1 VFTPNPNGG
10 EETRVAKEQ
19 ATTFE
24 HDLTALVD
32 AFRADN
38 PATFYTLLVNS
49 AVLPTVTQVENLWSR
64 VDDEGDLQSIV
75 YLHFLK
81 GWQKIRTL
89 ALAGQGAVAGYLV
102 EVIRNAIRDEL
113 RKRDRRKK
121 LERSLVSGYEDR
133 GNEAEAVA
141 DHGGSPLELAI
152 AHETQASLLA
162 ASTDADLP
170 KFGAVY
176 KLKMLMRCA
185 PDEFDDYALTPD
197 EATWTPADTDY
208 PHPRPAARPAAW
220 LMRLRRWDPAGHRF
234 KPTSRKI
241 VRMLGMVRKNA
252 PEQTL
257 KDKSNTFDVWFRR
270 AKLKL
275 GLKPTQTR

>member
-1 VFTPNPNGG
+1 
-10 EETRVAKEQ
+10 VAKDR

-24 HDLTALVD
+24 QDLAALVD
-32 AFRADN
+32 AFRDDN
-38 PATFYTLLVNS
+38 PAAFYTLLLHS
-49 AVLPTVTQVENLWSR
+49 PVLPTVTQVENLWNR
-64 VDDEGDLQSIV
+64 IGDEGELQSVV
-75 YLHFLK
+75 YLHFVK
-81 GWQKIRTL
+81 NWAKIRTL
-89 ALAGQGAVAGYLV
+89 ALSGQGAVAGYLV
-102 EVIRNAIRDEL
+102 EVIRNAVRDDL
-113 RKRDRRKK
+113 RKRDRRRKM
-121 LERSLVSGYEDR
+121 ERSLLTGYEER

-141 DHGGSPLELAI
+141 DHAGSPLELAI

-162 ASTDADLP
+162 ATTDADLP

-176 KLKMLMRCA
+176 KLKMLMRVA
-185 PDEFDDYALTPD
+185 PDEFPFYALTAD
-197 EATWTPADTDY
+197 EAAWTPSDPDH
-208 PHPRPAARPAAW
+208 PHPRPAARAAGW

-275 GLKPTQTR
+275 GLNPTQTR